1 MASFDPP
8 QALDTTRAYD
18 IVLES
23 NQIGGTLAGLYTG
36 SETLSGRIWAGEDQA
51 TVITPTV
58 AWKSGVSGN
67 PATIDKPILTMT
79 VPASALT
86 GVSAGVYLWQ
96 VTVDFSTEKIAYPGQ
111 PGTIRFI
118 DGPGTGTAPA
128 VYGTRKDLLDV
139 APWIEQ
145 LQGFDDTAGFAD
157 LRGQARVWLEDAIH
171 VHSPFGLAGE
181 QLVPTL
187 GASYPGR
194 SQWLIDALADGE
206 LLVTGRI
213 KRIVSYYAAGLACLR
228 EMGKAGDGEPY
239 ERKGARLMGM
249 AESMLAGTVV
259 ELDTDADGEGDVA
272 IDLSYVPT
280 IRG

>member
-1 MASFDPP
+1 MATLDPP
-8 QALDTTRAYD
+8 QVLDTTRAYR
-18 IVLES
+18 IYLES
-23 NQIGGTLAGLYTG
+23 DQVGGSLAGLYSG
-36 SETLSGRIWAGEDQA
+36 SETLSGRIWSGEDQA
-51 TVITPTV
+51 TVVTPTV
-58 AWKSGVSGN
+58 VWDTDVADNPDGVDR
-67 PATIDKPILTMT
+67 PVLLMT

-86 GVSAGVYLWQ
+86 SVAAGTYLWQ
-96 VTVDFSTEKIAYPGQ
+96 ITVDFATEKIAYPAE
-111 PGTIRFI
+111 PGTITFI
-118 DGPGTGTAPA
+118 DGPGSATAPA

-145 LQGFDDTAGFAD
+145 LQAFSDTAGFAD

-171 VHSPFGLAGE
+171 AHSPFGLAGE

-228 EMGKAGDGEPY
+228 EIGKAGDGEPY